1 LSSFNSLSISTP
13 PSYYRQIQKMVHDIK
28 KNDGGIMN
36 KIKKFQNEQL
46 AVIRKT
52 GKNTWDRIKNKPP
65 PSPPI
70 RDYASGSH
78 DDHEEDQW
86 SDDFDSSDYEN
97 PDEHSNSET
106 YVDPN
111 EEHFEEYEPPPTEQ
125 EARKIAPAF
134 RISKGEYAENLYNKR
149 QPALP
154 SKPLLSKPSQPPTM
168 SKNPPP
174 LSIMQKHNQKAS
186 LIINSYSNTLHKPGC
201 NIPPPKKNQTN
212 MYYYSPLSSPTGHFV
227 FKDEYIVPVDDD
239 QDNYI
244 DPTEG
249 SLPSKPP
256 VINRLSKPSQ
266 APSSPTSYK
275 PATIPNADVYE
286 VVSEEE
292 SPSPPTNDKRKNM
305 KINTIRLSK
314 KADQKEEQNS
324 EEEYEVCDPSCSV
337 SDTNKSCQEL
347 PLPATPVPLSRPG
360 ENGIGPR
367 LVKLGLDKPAIPD
380 RHKISN
386 KVPELPPPIPASINL
401 IKPPE
406 LPTRPTGTLRNAI
419 SSSSSNADK
428 EAGVYN
434 KAWYASFCDR
444 KTAEEALQKSH
455 KDGSFLI
462 RKSSGQDSKQPYTL
476 AVFYKKRVYNIPVR
490 YIESTKQY
498 ALGREKNGEE
508 RFHSVAEIIENHQ
521 QNPLVLIDS
530 QNNTKDSTKLKYAV
544 QVS

>member
-1 LSSFNSLSISTP
+1 MQSL
-13 PSYYRQIQKMVHDIK
+13 
-28 KNDGGIMN
+28 
-36 KIKKFQNEQL
+36 E
-46 AVIRKT
+46 
-52 GKNTWDRIKNKPP
+52 NTFR
-65 PSPPI
+65 
-70 RDYASGSH
+70 
-78 DDHEEDQW
+78 
-86 SDDFDSSDYEN
+86 SSDEKYL
-97 PDEHSNSET
+97 
-106 YVDPN
+106 
-111 EEHFEEYEPPPTEQ
+111 PT
-125 EARKIAPAF
+125 K
-134 RISKGEYAENLYNKR
+134 KGK
-149 QPALP
+149 
-154 SKPLLSKPSQPPTM
+154 
-168 SKNPPP
+168 
-174 LSIMQKHNQKAS
+174 
-186 LIINSYSNTLHKPGC
+186 
-201 NIPPPKKNQTN
+201 
-212 MYYYSPLSSPTGHFV
+212 
-227 FKDEYIVPVDDD
+227 
-239 QDNYI
+239 
-244 DPTEG
+244 
-249 SLPSKPP
+249 
-256 VINRLSKPSQ
+256 
-266 APSSPTSYK
+266 
-275 PATIPNADVYE
+275 
-286 VVSEEE
+286 E
-292 SPSPPTNDKRKNM
+292 SPSPPTNRKNM
-305 KINTIRLSK
+305 IRPPKPSPISKVALVPRNSPKLPNTSEDKRNTLSSRK
-314 KADQKEEQNS
+314 PPPPKSEEQNS

-360 ENGIGPR
+360 FNTP
-367 LVKLGLDKPAIPD
+367 LLKPKPGLPPKPEDKPAIPD

-401 IKPPE
+401 ITHFPTSTSANQHEPPE